1 MNIDTTAAALDAL
14 CDRLIGKL
22 NEALDV
28 SDATELITDRQAL
41 RNITAALKDISDL
54 KSALAALAA
63 GGGKGKSHAEE
74 SGRQLTVSFVGET
87 EEMSV

>member
-28 SDATELITDRQAL
+28 SDATALITDRQAL
-41 RNITAALKDISDL
+41 RNVTAALKDISDL
-54 KSALAALAA
+54 KTALATLAA
-63 GGGKGKSHAEE
+63 GGGKVKSTAEE